1 MKPIR
6 RARCSDI
13 YFSQFWRTEVQD
25 QGAGRFSSWG
35 GPSAWLAE
43 AAFSLCGEREISHL
57 LYVERERSLISSYK
71 DTNPILGAPP
81 SWPLLNLITSQKP
94 HLLIPPHRGLEFQ
107 HMNLG
112 ATHSL
117 HSTTSMK
124 WKHNFLLLVLCK
136 KIKCKALST
145 VLACRKAQNVLT
157 MLLSFFI
164 YAQSWIWNWFC
175 INVSSWKLRLFTAC
189 NQTQQ

>member
-1 MKPIR
+1 MFRHLFLTILENRSPRSRCWQIQFLG
-6 RARCSDI
+6 RALCLACRS
-13 YFSQFWRTEVQD
+13 SLLTVWR
-25 QGAGRFSSWG
+25 
-35 GPSAWLAE
+35 
-43 AAFSLCGEREISHL
+43 EREISHL